1 MKSRKTPLKKKIS
14 INIAAKNY
22 GFDPDLILYK
32 FKFSTC
38 VPKYIINIYNIL
50 LDEYLNT
57 HHLSS
62 EFKVNIE
69 NTKFII
75 DKMNC
80 DTQFKLL
87 SKKTI
92 LE

>member
-14 INIAAKNY
+14 INIGAKNY

-50 LDEYLNT
+50 LDE
-57 HHLSS
+57 
-62 EFKVNIE
+62 
-69 NTKFII
+69 
-75 DKMNC
+75 
-80 DTQFKLL
+80 
-87 SKKTI
+87 
-92 LE
+92 